1 MRPRAHAAPSPR
13 SRLLCQLASVLMLC
27 MLCVAGAV
35 QAQDTGSCT
44 VTSAQADLGTTG
56 TLALA
61 QSPRQAA
68 GSGGLACSAL
78 ALLSAS
84 YIKVRL
90 ESSTFQLAH
99 GGGGPS
105 IPFTVLAQSTGP
117 QIGQGQEFDF
127 SALNLLNLFSGPGGS
142 LPLYIRT
149 APTPGLRAGTY
160 TGTVNL
166 RWYFSICTL
175 GLGPVCAYS
184 QSPGFVRPGLLTP
197 INWGTGIPVTVN
209 VVLRLE
215 NDCAISAPPLDF
227 GSAPLAGAFE
237 PVVQQITVRCS
248 AGAAYT
254 VGIDDGQHF
263 SAGWRRMRDDLAPTQ
278 FLRYALY
285 KGAASGERWGS
296 VGAERRSS
304 AGAELNPGVHTGA
317 TAQGFTYRALIDPTQ
332 PTPPPG
338 VYRDTLRVDIRF

>member
-1 MRPRAHAAPSPR
+1 MRIRLRPAPPPRARPRLLLLALLAAGS
-13 SRLLCQLASVLMLC
+13 
-27 MLCVAGAV
+27 GA
-35 QAQDTGSCT
+35 QAQDTGSCA
-44 VTSAQADLGTTG
+44 VANAHADLGTTG

-61 QSPRQAA
+61 DGPRQAA
-68 GSGGLACSAL
+68 GSGGLTCSAL
-78 ALLSAS
+78 ALISTS

-90 ESSTFQLAH
+90 ETSTFQLVH
-99 GGGGPS
+99 DGGGRPV
-105 IPFTVLAQSTGP
+105 PFTVLAQSTGP
-117 QIGQGQEFDF
+117 QLGQGQEFDF

-149 APTPGLRAGTY
+149 TPTAGLRAGTY
-160 TGTVNL
+160 TGVVNL
-166 RWYFSICTL
+166 RWFFSICTL
-175 GLGPVCAYS
+175 GIGPLCAYS
-184 QSPGFVRPGLLTP
+184 QSPGFQRPGLLTP
-197 INWGTGIPVTVN
+197 LAWGTGISTSVN

-215 NDCAISAPPLDF
+215 NDCAIAAPPLDF
-227 GSAPLAGAFE
+227 GSAPLAGAFG
-237 PVVQQITVRCS
+237 PVVQHITVRCS

-332 PTPPPG
+332 ATPPPG
-338 VYRDTLRVDIRF
+338 VYRDTLRVDIGF